1 MPELYNPEIK
11 NPSLPKYS
19 QGDCFVFADQKGV
32 EKTAVILFP
41 YLVAGRAGWNYLA
54 IEGQKDF
61 MEIVKH
67 FDADPTVNHAM
78 QRGFS
83 FKFKDDIEASVFF
96 EVTFHQP
103 QRPSYKTFYETDLDQ
118 LPKGN
123 FGHLPIK
130 FFDPNFRKTISLN

>member
-11 NPSLPKYS
+11 NPSIPKYS

-78 QRGFS
+78 QKGLN

-96 EVTFHQP
+96 EYRFHQP
-103 QRPSYKTFYETDLDQ
+103 QRSNYKIFYETDLDQ
-118 LPKGN
+118 LKKGN
-123 FGHLPIK
+123 FAHLPIK
-130 FFDPNFRKTISLN
+130 FFDPNFKTTIPRN